1 VSHESQ
7 IHAPTKQ
14 FQIYWKKGSD
24 NLADYF
30 TKHHPASHHQR
41 MRSRYLQ
48 QPDGANHATQQG
60 ITFET
65 NTIFKEVSTLRRH
78 TLNEPQHQAKRLAE
92 LANDNQPE
100 MKWTQVQHYHQRNTN
115 NNTSF
120 QATHCEGV
128 LNNEGI
134 TSSPNYP
141 QNSEPPLQHSNGSGA
156 PPRSVYTDRYWLV
169 TANDHQYLLDL

>member
-1 VSHESQ
+1 VEQ
-7 IHAPTKQ
+7 KQ

-48 QPDGANHATQQG
+48 QPDGAKHATRQPDGANHATQQR
-60 ITFET
+60 ITFDT

-78 TLNEPQHQAKRLAE
+78 TLNDPDNQKQRLEE

-100 MKWTQVQHYHQRNTN
+100 QWTQVQRNSNTR

-120 QATHCEGV
+120 QAAHCEGV

-134 TSSPNYP
+134 TSSPQYS

-169 TANDHQYLLDL
+169 TANDHQYLLDM